1 MHEDPAVVGPATK
14 TKPLCLNCLQPATGE
29 DRYIYLTK
37 YERLQFQNIKSRI
50 LSLSNAIFLGVLGVI
65 FRVVENAVVCCQRGH
80 FTVRRSVEF
89 WGIWVTEPPSPISRR
104 TLHWCMHA
112 SGSTGL
118 SGGRRTTQSIST
130 ISVDT
135 LWLVGIILYYFLQI
149 NDQTYR
155 LYSLKKES

>member
-65 FRVVENAVVCCQRGH
+65 FRVVKNAVVCCQRGH

-89 WGIWVTEPPSPISRR
+89 
-104 TLHWCMHA
+104 
-112 SGSTGL
+112 
-118 SGGRRTTQSIST
+118 
-130 ISVDT
+130 
-135 LWLVGIILYYFLQI
+135 
-149 NDQTYR
+149 
-155 LYSLKKES
+155 